1 MLKNRKVWLIIIG
14 AMFLVSL
21 QSAFAWWNSNWQY
34 RQKLTLDTTQLSNDV
49 TDDLPIMVKVDS
61 TNTAFWNHVDS
72 TGKDV
77 RFVASDDTTELK
89 YHFEKFDYSG
99 QEMIAWVK
107 VTDTFTSASDIDIY
121 MYYGNSSATD
131 AQDESGTYT
140 ADFSA
145 VYHMDDASG
154 GITDSTSNNHDG
166 TEAGDPT
173 YQQTGK
179 IGNAISFDGTGDYF
193 SCGDFADLLA
203 GDDITVLAWV
213 KFNTTSDYSGIVSK
227 RISADYPA
235 WDLSS
240 GASYQPRTFGKT
252 GAGEAWNA
260 NATTAGSTGVWYQVG
275 FVRNTT
281 ADTVYLYINGASDGS
296 SADNTVGDLSNADQ
310 ITIGKTLDAELNG
323 LIDEV
328 KILHGKALSAD
339 AIKLLYLSESN
350 QLITFGSEETSG
362 PTTNLTATIN
372 SPNGGEVISASST
385 TIDFNVE
392 VSGVSNPEVHVK
404 LAYSTTQ
411 GAFENIIETDLNLND
426 YADISNLTCDDANF
440 EDSTNCQY
448 TWDLFNP
455 DVVPDGNYY
464 IDINAWEVSDGTSGT
479 DSSDGKFEIDNAPE
493 FSTDFSYTQ
502 PDPLDPENGVT
513 EVTSTFTADLT
524 YKNVTPSSY
533 TYTVDGNT
541 IATTDTTDY
550 NFTTYGDFNVCLFV
564 VYDYDYNADTYEDGA
579 CKTIHVK
586 EYPQGL
592 DFTPTDANVTQA
604 KDFTASVSG
613 SQPTIEQWY
622 WFFPNPDTNYLGQT
636 ATHTFNATG
645 TMQVCVTA
653 QNTDDLNRTKCKDV
667 TVYGALIVHFYDEQ
681 TNAVVNASVNFLDNN
696 YNTTGIFTY
705 YLQDFAETSSTYTLT
720 AWDVNRHERH
730 LILDLNKWSYYD
742 INMLLLDS
750 DVGRNVLFQF
760 FAPDEST
767 LLSNATVRVKLNNAY
782 VDATVLNSDAKGT
795 LFLDTNNAGYSF
807 HITTPDGN
815 QYVYNAV
822 IVIVKIPKQEDDLAV
837 DIMPFEVDVGGL
849 AKASYTNQTTD
860 LNFYVL
866 GNTYE
871 YYRLKIGDWNADD
884 YYDRYYYVRIQGAAT
899 TYTIQP
905 YLVSTETGLLSAIYG
920 INSMGSPLGRVMFVI
935 QKQLNDI
942 EPRTVQTVVTD
953 DTGKGLVSWV
963 VNDTYYVKVYYNNQ
977 YVGQVQI
984 MPSSSTYYIT
994 VTTETT
1000 GISGIEAQLV
1010 YVQFSPSIG
1019 RLALNDLNQFHFD
1032 VNVYSPTSSIT
1043 SVTVTASCKGNTV
1056 YSETKSTNVAEN
1068 AIFSVD
1074 INKDDVSSCKMLEVT
1089 VSISTPEG
1097 TITKK
1102 MTYGLS
1108 NTAIW
1113 LWGSGAF
1120 STIKNLLGD
1129 WVAMLIALL
1138 ITIMAV
1144 GAVAFKLNP
1153 NPIALGI
1160 VAGAIMGFFT
1170 YVGWIPLPVFVFAC
1184 LGAGAVAML
1193 TFRWQVSG

>member
-1 MLKNRKVWLIIIG
+1 MLKNRIWLILI
-14 AMFLVSL
+14 ATLFLVSL
-21 QSAFAWWNSNWQY
+21 QNAFAWWNSDWQY
-34 RQKLTLDTTQLSNDV
+34 KRAIQMTTSEDYNKGNIIKIASVNMSSWTVCSDLNDVVVVDETLNIDLNRQVVCNGTKTDCNVFFELADSLPAGTYNTRFYLYYNNSACPSPKKDFSNAYTVVDDIEDGDISDWTIESGSFSASTTQ
-49 TDDLPIMVKVDS
+49 
-61 TNTAFWNHVDS
+61 A
-72 TGKDV
+72 
-77 RFVASDDTTELK
+77 R
-89 YHFEKFDYSG
+89 
-99 QEMIAWVK
+99 
-107 VTDTFTSASDIDIY
+107 
-121 MYYGNSSATD
+121 
-131 AQDESGTYT
+131 GTYSILESSEGWAYKKPNGT
-140 ADFSA
+140 AGEWGMEYSA
-145 VYHMDDASG
+145 W
-154 GITDSTSNNHDG
+154 IF
-166 TEAGDPT
+166 TEGL
-173 YQQTGK
+173 
-179 IGNAISFDGTGDYF
+179 GTGDY
-193 SCGDFADLLA
+193 AIVLLA
-203 GDDITVLAWV
+203 QNDVDSW
-213 KFNTTSDYSGIVSK
+213 
-227 RISADYPA
+227 
-235 WDLSS
+235 
-240 GASYQPRTFGKT
+240 
-252 GAGEAWNA
+252 
-260 NATTAGSTGVWYQVG
+260 
-275 FVRNTT
+275 
-281 ADTVYLYINGASDGS
+281 ASDGIGIWLHATNGVQLRVDIGGTTNFYNLGS
-296 SADNTVGDLSNADQ
+296 YSNNTWYKFRFVIDWENDVVSVYYYDSTETLLESATNISIAHLPIYRVKLREAGTHNTYYDDIVVTN
-310 ITIGKTLDAELNG
+310 
-323 LIDEV
+323 
-328 KILHGKALSAD
+328 KILSP
-339 AIKLLYLSESN
+339 S
-350 QLITFGSEETSG
+350 ITLGSEETSG
-362 PTTNLTATIN
+362 PTISVTATIN

-392 VSGVSNPEVHVK
+392 VSGVSNPEVHAK
-404 LAYSTTQ
+404 IAYSTTQ
-411 GAFENIIETDLNLND
+411 GAFENVIEADLNLNN
-426 YADISNLTCDDANF
+426 YANISNLTCDDANF

-448 TWDLFNP
+448 TWDLFDP
-455 DVVPDGNYY
+455 VVPDGNYY
-464 IDINAWEVSDGTSGT
+464 IDINAWETSSGVSGT

-502 PDPLDPENGVT
+502 PDPLDPENGIT

-524 YKNVTPSSY
+524 YKNVTPASY

-541 IATTDTTDY
+541 VATTDPTDY

-564 VYDYDYNADTYEDGA
+564 VYDYDYNADTYEDGN

-613 SQPTIEQWY
+613 SQPTITQWY
-622 WFFPNPDTNYLGQT
+622 WFFPSPDTNYLGQT

-667 TVYGALIVHFYDEQ
+667 TVYGVLIVHFYDEQ

-696 YNTTGIFTY
+696 YNTTGTFTY
-705 YLQDFAETSSTYTLT
+705 YLENFANTSSSYTLT
-720 AWDVNRHERH
+720 VWDVNRHERH
-730 LILDLNKWSYYD
+730 LILDLNRWSYYD

-767 LLSNATVRVKLNNAY
+767 LLSNATVRVKLNDAY
-782 VDATVLNSDAKGT
+782 VDATVLDSDAKGT

-815 QYVYNAV
+815 QYEYSAV

-837 DIMPFEVDVGGL
+837 DITPFEVDVGGL

-871 YYRLKIGDWNADD
+871 YYRLKIGDWNADN